1 MIPPVHHPLAAAGGG
16 QLLPVTPALGAACAV
31 LLAVAALVA
40 GRGGLGHGR
49 AVLRA
54 GLRAAVQL
62 ALVALVIAWVVRSLW
77 TSALF
82 VLLMFTVA
90 VRTAGKRIGEG
101 RRRAGGGAVVGAV
114 AGTAAGAGAGRRRVG
129 AGRLRVGAGRR
140 RGGAEEGEEGAA
152 GRWEWAWAAVP
163 IAAGVLPVLLL
174 LAATGLLPAKGITV
188 IPVAG
193 ILIGGALTA
202 TSLAGRRALDELR
215 LRHGEVEA
223 ALALGF
229 EERDARLEIC
239 RTAAA
244 TSLVPALD
252 QTRTVGLVTLPG
264 AFVGM
269 LLGGATPV
277 QAGAVQL
284 FVLVALLAVEAVA
297 VTAVLELVG
306 RGLVGTASGIR

>member
-1 MIPPVHHPLAAAGGG
+1 MVHQLDLTAVTRSAAD
-16 QLLPVTPALGAACAV
+16 QLLPVTPGLGVVTAV
-31 LLAVAALVA
+31 LLAAAVAVA
-40 GRGGLGHGR
+40 GRGLLGHGH

-62 ALVALVIAWVVRSLW
+62 AAVALVITWVVGSLW
-77 TSALF
+77 WSALF
-82 VLLMFTVA
+82 VLVMFAVA
-90 VRTAGKRIGEG
+90 VRTAG
-101 RRRAGGGAVVGAV
+101 RRM
-114 AGTAAGAGAGRRRVG
+114 T
-129 AGRLRVGAGRR
+129 
-140 RGGAEEGEEGAA
+140 RGPA
-152 GRWEWAWAAVP
+152 WVWAAAP
-163 IAAGVLPVLLL
+163 IAAGVVPVLALL
-174 LAATGLLPAKGITV
+174 LAVGLLPPKGLSV

-215 LRHGEVEA
+215 QRHGEVEA

-284 FVLVALLAVEAVA
+284 FVLVALLAVESAAIV
-297 VTAVLELVG
+297 VVLELVARG
-306 RGLVGTASGIR
+306 RVAAGPATGGRPGGIG

>member
-1 MIPPVHHPLAAAGGG
+1 MRAAAAD
-16 QLLPVTPALGAACAV
+16 QLLPVTPLLGVVTAL
-31 LLAVAALVA
+31 LLAAAVAVA
-40 GRGGLGHGR
+40 GRGRLGHGR

-54 GLRAAVQL
+54 GLRAVVQL
-62 ALVALVIAWVVRSLW
+62 AAVAAVITWVVGSLW
-77 TSALF
+77 TSTLF
-82 VLLMFTVA
+82 VLLMFAVA
-90 VRTAGKRIGEG
+90 VRTAG
-101 RRRAGGGAVVGAV
+101 RRMTDGPGWV
-114 AGTAAGAGAGRRRVG
+114 
-129 AGRLRVGAGRR
+129 
-140 RGGAEEGEEGAA
+140 
-152 GRWEWAWAAVP
+152 WAAAP
-163 IAAGVLPVLLL
+163 IGAGVLPVLVLL
-174 LAATGLLPAKGITV
+174 LAVGLLPPQGLSL

-215 LRHGEVEA
+215 QRRGEVEA

-269 LLGGATPV
+269 LLGGASPV
-277 QAGAVQL
+277 EAGAVQL
-284 FVLVALLAVEAVA
+284 FVLVGLLAVESVA
-297 VTAVLELVG
+297 VVVVLELVG
-306 RGLVGTASGIR
+306 RGAVAARPDGGIG

>member
-1 MIPPVHHPLAAAGGG
+1 MSGFVAAGGAG
-16 QLLPVTPALGAACAV
+16 LLPVTPALGAACAV

-82 VLLMFTVA
+82 VLLMFAVA
-90 VRTAGKRIGEG
+90 VRTAG
-101 RRRAGGGAVVGAV
+101 
-114 AGTAAGAGAGRRRVG
+114 RRVG
-129 AGRLRVGAGRR
+129 EGGRS
-140 RGGAEEGEEGAA
+140 AA
-152 GRWEWAWAAVP
+152 RWEWAWAAVP

-188 IPVAG
+188 VPVAG

-215 LRHGEVEA
+215 SRHGEVEA

-229 EERDARLEIC
+229 EERNARLEVC
-239 RTAAA
+239 RAAAA

-306 RGLVGTASGIR
+306 RGLVGAPAGVR

>member
-1 MIPPVHHPLAAAGGG
+1 MVHQLDLTPVPLAAQGG
-16 QLLPVTPALGAACAV
+16 QLLPVTPLLGVVTAV
-31 LLAVAALVA
+31 LLAAAVAVA
-40 GRGGLGHGR
+40 GRGLLGHGH

-62 ALVALVIAWVVRSLW
+62 TAVALVITWVVGSLW
-77 TSALF
+77 WSALF
-82 VLLMFTVA
+82 VLLMFAVA
-90 VRTAGKRIGEG
+90 VRTAGRRITSGPG
-101 RRRAGGGAVVGAV
+101 
-114 AGTAAGAGAGRRRVG
+114 
-129 AGRLRVGAGRR
+129 
-140 RGGAEEGEEGAA
+140 
-152 GRWEWAWAAVP
+152 WAWAAAP
-163 IAAGVLPVLLL
+163 IATGVLPVLALL
-174 LAATGLLPAKGITV
+174 LAVGLLPPEGLSV

-215 LRHGEVEA
+215 QRHGEVEA

-269 LLGGATPV
+269 LLGGATPA

-284 FVLVALLAVEAVA
+284 FVLVALLAVESVA
-297 VTAVLELVG
+297 IVVVLELVA
-306 RGLVGTASGIR
+306 RGLVDAGRVPGGVG

>member
-1 MIPPVHHPLAAAGGG
+1 MSAVASS
-16 QLLPVTPALGAACAV
+16 QLLPVTPALGAACLV
-31 LLAVAALVA
+31 LLAAAALVA

-62 ALVALVIAWVVRSLW
+62 AVVALVIAWVVRSLW
-77 TSALF
+77 ASALF
-82 VLLMFTVA
+82 VLLMFGVA
-90 VRTAGKRIGEG
+90 VRTAGRRIGEG
-101 RRRAGGGAVVGAV
+101 GAGGRTVE
-114 AGTAAGAGAGRRRVG
+114 GRSRP
-129 AGRLRVGAGRR
+129 
-140 RGGAEEGEEGAA
+140 
-152 GRWEWAWAAVP
+152 GRWEWLWAAVP

-174 LAATGLLPAKGITV
+174 LLAAGLLPARGLTV
-188 IPVAG
+188 VPVAG

-229 EERDARLEIC
+229 EDRDARLEIC
-239 RTAAA
+239 RAAAA

-306 RGLVGTASGIR
+306 RGLVGAN

>member
-1 MIPPVHHPLAAAGGG
+1 MIPPAHHPLAAAGGG

-101 RRRAGGGAVVGAV
+101 RRRGGGGA
-114 AGTAAGAGAGRRRVG
+114 G

-152 GRWEWAWAAVP
+152 GRWEWVWAAVP

>member
-1 MIPPVHHPLAAAGGG
+1 MTTVVHPLAAAGGG
-16 QLLPVTPALGAACAV
+16 QLLPVTPALGAACV
-31 LLAVAALVA
+31 LLLAAAALVA

-82 VLLMFTVA
+82 VLLMFAVA
-90 VRTAGKRIGEG
+90 VRTAGRRIGEG
-101 RRRAGGGAVVGAV
+101 RGRAGEGRGR
-114 AGTAAGAGAGRRRVG
+114 AGEGR
-129 AGRLRVGAGRR
+129 GR
-140 RGGAEEGEEGAA
+140 A

-202 TSLAGRRALDELR
+202 TSLSGRRALDELR

-306 RGLVGTASGIR
+306 RGLVGGGPVGTAAGIR

>member
-1 MIPPVHHPLAAAGGG
+1 MSAPVAAGGA
-16 QLLPVTPALGAACAV
+16 QLLPVTPALGAACAL
-31 LLAVAALVA
+31 LLAAAALVA

-82 VLLMFTVA
+82 VLLMFAVA
-90 VRTAGKRIGEG
+90 VRTAGRRIGEG
-101 RRRAGGGAVVGAV
+101 RGGA
-114 AGTAAGAGAGRRRVG
+114 TAA
-129 AGRLRVGAGRR
+129 
-140 RGGAEEGEEGAA
+140 
-152 GRWEWAWAAVP
+152 RWEWAWAAVP
-163 IAAGVLPVLLL
+163 VAAGVLPVLLL

-188 IPVAG
+188 VPVAG

-306 RGLVGTASGIR
+306 RGLVGASGGTR

>member
-1 MIPPVHHPLAAAGGG
+1 MAS
-16 QLLPVTPALGAACAV
+16 QLLPVTPALGVVTA
-31 LLAVAALVA
+31 LLLGAAVAVA
-40 GRGGLGHGR
+40 GWGLLGHGH

-54 GLRAAVQL
+54 GLRAVVQL
-62 ALVALVIAWVVRSLW
+62 GVVALVIAWVVGSLW

-82 VLLMFTVA
+82 VLVMFTVA
-90 VRTAGKRIGEG
+90 VRTAG
-101 RRRAGGGAVVGAV
+101 RRMTAGPGWV
-114 AGTAAGAGAGRRRVG
+114 
-129 AGRLRVGAGRR
+129 
-140 RGGAEEGEEGAA
+140 
-152 GRWEWAWAAVP
+152 WAAVP
-163 IAAGVLPVLLL
+163 IGVGVLPVLALL
-174 LAATGLLPAKGITV
+174 LGTGLLPRQGLSI

-215 LRHGEVEA
+215 QRHGEVEA

-229 EERDARLEIC
+229 EDRDARLEIC

-284 FVLVALLAVEAVA
+284 FVLIALLAVEAVA
-297 VTAVLELVG
+297 VVAVLELVG
-306 RGLVGTASGIR
+306 RGLVT

>member
-1 MIPPVHHPLAAAGGG
+1 MAAASTG
-16 QLLPVTPALGAACAV
+16 QLLPVTWGLGVLIAV
-31 LLAVAALVA
+31 LLAAAAAVA
-40 GRGGLGHGR
+40 GRGGLGHGK
-49 AVLRA
+49 AVVRA
-54 GLRAAVQL
+54 GLRAVVQL
-62 ALVALVIAWVVRSLW
+62 AAVALVITWVVGSLW
-77 TSALF
+77 TSTLF
-82 VLLMFTVA
+82 VLVMFTVA
-90 VRTAGKRIGEG
+90 VRTAG
-101 RRRAGGGAVVGAV
+101 RRMTAGPGWV
-114 AGTAAGAGAGRRRVG
+114 
-129 AGRLRVGAGRR
+129 
-140 RGGAEEGEEGAA
+140 
-152 GRWEWAWAAVP
+152 WAAVP
-163 IAAGVLPVLLL
+163 IGAGVLPVLALL
-174 LAATGLLPAKGITV
+174 LVTGLLPYQGLSL

-193 ILIGGALTA
+193 ILIGGGLTA

-215 LRHGEVEA
+215 QRRGEVEA

-229 EERDARLEIC
+229 EDRDARLEIC

-297 VTAVLELVG
+297 VVAVLEVVG
-306 RGLVGTASGIR
+306 RGKVPA